1 MDNSTEMKHFRIWMA
16 LGALAIYVFL
26 LVTGNA

>member
-1 MDNSTEMKHFRIWMA
+1 MENSKELKNFRVWMA
-16 LGALAIYVFL
+16 LGTLAIYVFL